1 MTDGH
6 FVYKSE
12 RHGSD
17 YLSKWRL
24 FLEPFYT
31 SVVCREIAKRFAGDN
46 IEVVIGPEMGGGIIS
61 QWVAFHLHDITLYSV
76 LSLCAEEAGDKFIV
90 KPEQAPY
97 IVGRKVL
104 VVDDTATSGATVRKV
119 VSAVRALGGDVAA
132 VALFLNRRGLT
143 EKDVGDVPKLSA
155 LLDIKLEDW
164 SEEECFASHLCKA
177 GVPVNTEVGRGAEF
191 AARQKQK
198 QGS

>member
-1 MTDGH
+1 M
-6 FVYKSE
+6 
-12 RHGSD
+12 
-17 YLSKWRL
+17 L
-24 FLEPFYT
+24 F
-31 SVVCREIAKRFAGDN
+31 
-46 IEVVIGPEMGGGIIS
+46 
-61 QWVAFHLHDITLYSV
+61 
-76 LSLCAEEAGDKFIV
+76 
-90 KPEQAPY
+90 
-97 IVGRKVL
+97 
-104 VVDDTATSGATVRKV
+104 
-119 VSAVRALGGDVAA
+119 GDVAA

-164 SEEECFASHLCKA
+164 SEEECAASHLCKA